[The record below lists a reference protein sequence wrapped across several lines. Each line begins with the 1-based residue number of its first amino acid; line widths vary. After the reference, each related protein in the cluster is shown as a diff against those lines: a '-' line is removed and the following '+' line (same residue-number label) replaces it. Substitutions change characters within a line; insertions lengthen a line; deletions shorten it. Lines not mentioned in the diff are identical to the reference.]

1 MINHNNQAVLIDF
14 GLSALFDQEENDEMG
29 SNMGSLT
36 YFAPEMFS
44 SSKVK
49 IRGEKTD
56 LWALGITLFYMLTG

>member
-1 MINHNNQAVLIDF
+1 MLIDF
-14 GLSALFDQEENDEMG
+14 GLSALFDQEKNDEMG
-29 SNMGSLT
+29 SNMGSLP

-44 SSKVK
+44 GSKLK